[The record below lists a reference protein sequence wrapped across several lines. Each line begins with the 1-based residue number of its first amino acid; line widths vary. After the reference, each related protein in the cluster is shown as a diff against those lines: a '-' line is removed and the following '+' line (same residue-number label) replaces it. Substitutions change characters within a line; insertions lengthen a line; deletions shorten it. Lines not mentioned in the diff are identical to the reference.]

1 LRSALASSLLVVLA
15 AALTG
20 QGLTVSELDAGPL
33 AAWARYD
40 FYGLSAG
47 IAVRPTGQGRVAVSG
62 AGGAVDGQAAVR
74 LEATAHFLVTP
85 GAKSGVSPYGGIG
98 VAYMGSRGRR
108 GAGALVALLGVEAAA
123 GRRRG
128 WFAELGLAGGLR
140 VRLGVRW
147 RHFPTWWS

>member
-1 LRSALASSLLVVLA
+1 VLLVVLA
-15 AALTG
+15 GALTG
-20 QGLTVSELDAGPL
+20 QGLTVTEFDAGPL
-33 AAWARYD
+33 ATWARYD

-47 IAVRPTGQGRVAVSG
+47 IAVRPKGQGRVSVSG
-62 AGGAVDGQAAVR
+62 AGGAVDGHAALR

-108 GAGALVALLGVEAAA
+108 GAGVLVALVGVEAAA

-128 WFAELGLAGGLR
+128 WFVELGLAGGLR

-147 RHFPTWWS
+147 RHFSPSWS

>member
-1 LRSALASSLLVVLA
+1 MLVLLVMLA
-15 AALTG
+15 RALTG
-20 QGLTVSELDAGPL
+20 QGLTVTELDAGPL

-47 IAVRPTGQGRVAVSG
+47 IALRPGGQGRIAVSG
-62 AGGAVDGQAAVR
+62 AGGAVDGQAALR

-85 GAKSGVSPYGGIG
+85 GAKRGVSPYGGIG

-108 GAGALVALLGVEAAA
+108 GVGALVALVGVEAAA

-128 WFAELGLAGGLR
+128 WFGELGLAGGVR
-140 VRLGVRW
+140 VRLGIRW
-147 RHFPTWWS
+147 RRFPPWWS

>member
-1 LRSALASSLLVVLA
+1 LRSAFAPVLLVVLA
-15 AALTG
+15 RALTG
-20 QGLTVSELDAGPL
+20 QGLAITELDAGPL

-47 IAVRPTGQGRVAVSG
+47 FAARPGDQGRIAVSG
-62 AGGAVDGQAAVR
+62 AGGAVDGQAALR

-85 GAKSGVSPYGGIG
+85 GAKTGVSPYGGIG

-108 GAGALVALLGVEAAA
+108 GAGVLVALVGVEAAP

-128 WFAELGLAGGLR
+128 WFGELGLAGGLR

-147 RHFPTWWS
+147 RHFPRWRP